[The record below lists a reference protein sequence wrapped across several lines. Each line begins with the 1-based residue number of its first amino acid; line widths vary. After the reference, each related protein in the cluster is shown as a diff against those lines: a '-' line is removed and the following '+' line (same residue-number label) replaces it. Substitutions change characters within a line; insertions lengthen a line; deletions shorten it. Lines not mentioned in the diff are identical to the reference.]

1 MKQITHTSLQ
11 SSYDCLYAVIRDVL
25 SCFYL
30 HPILCGLISLN
41 TLYKNS
47 CTFLLLLVVFLILH
61 GNTSHLWCCQLFC
74 SFTLPLLT
82 TSLFLCTSLNF
93 LCFLFGNNHFC
104 LERPFLILA
113 GIPVKYHQ
121 SHQLKC
127 CHHACCKAAVV
138 SSFMSTYFFYCL
150 CFASSVAFR
159 LQSFSSFFIE
169 CFAVLINIW
178 FGDESVILDHI
189 VGPHSFPYFGADQL
203 LCTGTPMNHFVICW
217 SLFLHQTL
225 TLYASSIQQEICGY
239 TARSCG
245 AFSTSLFNTSCTSCK
260 NLWVNFSGVF
270 SPSLISC
277 SEMNSKLQQAQ
288 NNSAG
293 ASEWRVCVRSEEEK
307 KRILESCHE
316 GAAGGHFGRDK
327 ILEKICSRFHWRNMV
342 EEIQEYMKMCPQ
354 CRAGWMPISS
364 SQTRSLI
371 PSLFSRKFGAR
382 WAGFLNLFSNKC
394 VRIVCIGVLLTMVFL
409 NAGWYRLDWAS
420 ADYI

>member
-138 SSFMSTYFFYCL
+138 SSFMSTYFFLLPLFCKLCCL
-150 CFASSVAFR
+150 SFAVI
-159 LQSFSSFFIE
+159 FFILHWVFCCIDKYLVWRWICHLGPYCRPPLLPIFWCRPAPMHWYSHE
-169 CFAVLINIW
+169 PLCDLLITFPPSNFDLIC
-178 FGDESVILDHI
+178 IQ
-189 VGPHSFPYFGADQL
+189 HSARDL
-203 LCTGTPMNHFVICW
+203 W
-217 SLFLHQTL
+217 
-225 TLYASSIQQEICGY
+225 LYCKKLWN
-239 TARSCG
+239 
-245 AFSTSLFNTSCTSCK
+245 FFNK
-260 NLWVNFSGVF
+260 
-270 SPSLISC
+270 P
-277 SEMNSKLQQAQ
+277 A
-288 NNSAG
+288 
-293 ASEWRVCVRSEEEK
+293 
-307 KRILESCHE
+307 
-316 GAAGGHFGRDK
+316 
-327 ILEKICSRFHWRNMV
+327 
-342 EEIQEYMKMCPQ
+342 
-354 CRAGWMPISS
+354 
-364 SQTRSLI
+364 
-371 PSLFSRKFGAR
+371 
-382 WAGFLNLFSNKC
+382 
-394 VRIVCIGVLLTMVFL
+394 
-409 NAGWYRLDWAS
+409 
-420 ADYI
+420 